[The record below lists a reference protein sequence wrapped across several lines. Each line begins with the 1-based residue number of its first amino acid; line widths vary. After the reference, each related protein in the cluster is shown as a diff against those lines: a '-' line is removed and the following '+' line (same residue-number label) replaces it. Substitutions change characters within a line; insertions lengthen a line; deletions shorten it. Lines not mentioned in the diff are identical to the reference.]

1 MDEQPDVRIDAAQ
14 FRHVM
19 GSFATGVTL
28 IAARWPDG
36 AIHAMTANAFMSGSL
51 HPPLCV
57 VSIGRVAR
65 MHACLQSADRFS
77 VSILGRH
84 QEAVSNYFAG
94 RRSEEIP
101 AAFVDVAGAPVLFE
115 ALAYV
120 VCQRVAAHDC
130 GDHTLFIGEIGAL
143 RRSPGEPLLY
153 HDGQYGAFRKGG
165 HSAPADIDPL
175 L

>member
-1 MDEQPDVRIDAAQ
+1 MDQHPDVRIDAAQ

-57 VSIGRVAR
+57 VSIGQGAR
-65 MHACLQSADRFS
+65 MHACLNSAERFS

-84 QEAVSNYFAG
+84 QKAVSDYFAG
-94 RRSEEIP
+94 RPSGEIP

-120 VCQRVAAHDC
+120 VCRRVAAHDC

-143 RRSPGEPLLY
+143 RRSSGEPLLY
-153 HDGQYGAFRKGG
+153 HDGQYGAFRKGAHG
-165 HSAPADIDPL
+165 AATDLETL